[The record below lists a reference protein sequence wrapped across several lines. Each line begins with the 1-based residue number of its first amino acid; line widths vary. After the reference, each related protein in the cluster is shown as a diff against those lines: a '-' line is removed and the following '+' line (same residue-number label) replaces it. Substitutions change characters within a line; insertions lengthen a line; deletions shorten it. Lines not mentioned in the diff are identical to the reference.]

1 MACGFAFNVT
11 VKVRVINKPDY
22 VSLIKHVNCKINKVL
37 FKTNHGV
44 IKFLL
49 RNKTIVESSQ
59 LMLPKLITKN
69 KFIFRKFSGWTL
81 HFY

>member
-1 MACGFAFNVT
+1 MDWQPF
-11 VKVRVINKPDY
+11 INKPEY
-22 VSLIKHVNCKINKVL
+22 VSLIKYVNCKINKVL

-59 LMLPKLITKN
+59 LMLPKLIPKN
-69 KFIFRKFSGWTL
+69 KFIFWNICKLDPVMLLKMNIF
-81 HFY
+81 